1 MPHRTLRLAATV
13 AMISLA
19 ATAPASLAAAATT
32 PGTPATAPPPSGAGQ
47 PASQGNVAASAL
59 TITVGHST
67 YKIPAAAL
75 FAHTSP
81 VSRARGYDATQAPSR
96 GPKQTLT
103 VAATNLGGK
112 PDNGD
117 AVLVANAD
125 NSDIFG
131 QNPNVSIQHFSGGVA
146 TYHVPAGPYWAL
158 GIFGGTIAH
167 NETYFARLVVL
178 PQFSVTGK
186 TTEHIAE
193 RAATSKI
200 TMVTPRPATAV
211 STNFTVDHPGN
222 TGPPIQINFS
232 NSTLAPAAS
241 NPPVPPLWVSP
252 TTQRPTAGS
261 LHVYASQ
268 QLASPPGAG
277 TSYWY
282 AVEYLDRPGT
292 IPDQRYVV
300 APKDL
305 ATVDERY
312 YQAGR
317 QPGQIAIYG
326 SLLTSLNGYM
336 NPAPFLASTPYR
348 LTAYLGGNV
357 PDSTWSGYDF
367 TLNKK
372 GGYAAGQTGLFIP
385 VRPGTQTTQTWNAYP
400 LHPAVNDNPEPR
412 GWANGLTP
420 SAARIGDKLFL
431 NVVPSGDN
439 QPGHSGTG
447 FGSSGGDKITG
458 SYAIDQNG
466 KRIAGGPTPPQ
477 QGGSDEFSTKVTL
490 SPKPSVVRFALNV
503 AKSGPAFPLST
514 ATHTVWTWHSDQ
526 RPSVK
531 LPGDWYCKGTPTG
544 FIGRCV
550 VQPMM
555 TLRYAVAGMA
565 LNGQVPAGHEV
576 VKLSVGHLQLVKPIA
591 ITKATMSVSFDGG
604 KTWHPARVTGSDGHY
619 QAAFTAPAGAY
630 VMTRT
635 SARDAAGGSIAETIT
650 RAFGVAS

>member
-1 MPHRTLRLAATV
+1 MSTRMLRLAVTV

-32 PGTPATAPPPSGAGQ
+32 SGTPATAPPPSAARQAAGQ
-47 PASQGNVAASAL
+47 GNAAASAL

-67 YKIPAAAL
+67 YRIPAAAL
-75 FAHTSP
+75 FAHASP
-81 VSRARGYDATQAPSR
+81 ASRARGYDTSQAPSR

-103 VAATNLGGK
+103 VTATNLGGQ

-117 AVLVANAD
+117 AVLVANAH
-125 NSDIFG
+125 NSNIFG

-158 GIFGGTIAH
+158 GIFGGTVAH
-167 NETYFARLVVL
+167 NEMYFRRLVVL
-178 PQFSVTGK
+178 PQFGVTGK
-186 TTEHIAE
+186 TTVHIAA

-211 STNFTVDHPGN
+211 STNFTVDHPGQ
-222 TGPPIQINFS
+222 TGPPIQVNFS
-232 NSTLAPAAS
+232 NSTMVPAAS

-268 QLASPPGAG
+268 QLASPSGAG
-277 TSYWY
+277 APYWY
-282 AVEYLDRPGT
+282 AVEYRDPPGT

-300 APKDL
+300 RPKDL

-317 QPGQIAIYG
+317 QPAQIALYG
-326 SLLTSLNGYM
+326 SLRTSLNGYM
-336 NPAPFLASTPYR
+336 NPAPFLTSTPYS

-357 PDSTWSGYDF
+357 PDMTWSGYDF
-367 TLNKK
+367 TLGKK
-372 GGYAAGQTGLFIP
+372 GGFAAGQTGLFVP
-385 VRPGTQTTQTWNAYP
+385 VSPGTHTTQTWNAYP
-400 LHPAVNDNPEPR
+400 LHPAVDDNPEPH
-412 GWANGLTP
+412 GWANGLVP
-420 SAARIGDKLFL
+420 SASRIGDKLL
-431 NVVPSGDN
+431 LSIVPSGDN
-439 QPGHSGTG
+439 QPGHSGAG
-447 FGSSGGDKITG
+447 FESSGTDKITG
-458 SYAIDQNG
+458 SYAVDQNG
-466 KRIAGGPTPPQ
+466 QQIAGGPAPRA
-477 QGGSDEFSTKVTL
+477 QGGSDAFKTHVTL
-490 SPKPSVVRFALNV
+490 SPKPSVVSFALNV
-503 AKSGPAFPLST
+503 TKSGPAFPLST
-514 ATHTVWTWHSDQ
+514 ATHTVWTWHTDRQ
-526 RPSVK
+526 PSVK
-531 LPGDWYCKGTPTG
+531 LPGDWYCQGTVSG
-544 FIGRCV
+544 FINKCV

-565 LNGQVPAGHEV
+565 LNGQVPAGPEV
-576 VKLSVGHLQLVKPIA
+576 VNLTVGHLQLARPAA
-591 ITKATMSVSFDGG
+591 ITKAAMSVSFDGG
-604 KTWHPARVTGSDGHY
+604 KTWHPAQVTGSDGSY

-635 SARDAAGGSIAETIT
+635 SAQDAAGGTVSETIT